1 MTLEQIKTLA
11 RQCID
16 DTETY
21 RSMRESGSECWELES
36 FIQRMDD
43 NDFAFTDAIMKLGL
57 DNPAAFIEFCNKL
70 ESGK

>member
-1 MTLEQIKTLA
+1 MTLEQIKILA
-11 RQCID
+11 RQCIE

-21 RSMRESGSECWELES
+21 RSMRESGSERWELES

-57 DNPAAFIEFCNKL
+57 DNPAAFLELCDKL
-70 ESGK
+70 ENGK